1 MNIETET
8 RAAATIARVH
18 EARIDAAIAIDFRD
32 RMSEIAAEGGTRLV
46 LDLSEVE
53 FLDSSGL
60 GAIVGVMK
68 EMEQGRRLEL
78 AGLSA
83 TVAKVFRLT
92 RMESV
97 FTIHPSCAAALAAP
111 AAADRR

>member
-1 MNIETET
+1 MKIETET
-8 RAAATIARVH
+8 RPNATVARVRSP
-18 EARIDAAIAIDFRD
+18 RIDAAIAVDFRD
-32 RMSEIAAEGGTRLV
+32 RMSEIAAEAHDRLI

-60 GAIVGVMK
+60 GAVVGVMK

-78 AGLSA
+78 AGLST

-92 RMESV
+92 RMDSV
-97 FTIHPSCAAALAAP
+97 FRIHRSREAALSDAAAAA
-111 AAADRR
+111 R